1 MKKGMAWLGMIGV
14 LMLASSVFAA
24 DSNAVTGK
32 WWDEKKGSQIEVYK
46 CADKYCG
53 KVVYLTE
60 PNFGEKD
67 KGGMAGKPKVDRENS
82 DPAKRNVPILGL
94 NMMSG
99 FKYAGDNVWEDGT
112 IYNAEDGKTY
122 KCKLTL
128 ESPERLKVRGFIGV
142 SLLGKTQYWSRV
154 K

>member
-1 MKKGMAWLGMIGV
+1 MKKGIVWFGMIGV
-14 LMLASSVFAA
+14 LMFATSVFAA

-32 WWDEKKGSQIEVYK
+32 WWDENKGSQIEVYK

-53 KVVYLTE
+53 KVIYLAE

-67 KGGMAGKPKVDRENS
+67 KGGMAGKPKVDRENPN
-82 DPAKRNVPILGL
+82 PAHRNIPILGL

-99 FKYAGDNVWEDGT
+99 FKYAGGNVWEDGK

-128 ESPERLKVRGFIGV
+128 ENPDRLKVRGFIGV